1 MCGWSGGLIHAVR
14 SASDTAVP
22 ARVEAWTDQ
31 HPAVVDRLRSTGH
44 YHADGRRVPKSLRP
58 ALWWLR
64 NEMRSRV
71 PGATGRP
78 PIWLTVVPMVTRVDV
93 CDWSCARYG
102 NLCSKLHITP
112 GKDWLQL
119 SVPANRTLVS
129 DFDLWNRFVVQYRYV
144 PENDDDADSWDRRV
158 RRVLKVGR
166 AEPTPMVSATSFSRR
181 TADGDRRICTIFLKH
196 VRQRG
201 SPVVH
206 DLFRFAMGGDRCAEE
221 RARRG
226 DATPAR
232 HGRVDQPRCE
242 SLHPPVQRD
251 VIDRDATFCEEF
263 LQSQNDNPKR

>member
-1 MCGWSGGLIHAVR
+1 MRGWSEGLIHAVR
-14 SASDTAVP
+14 SASDTQVP

-31 HPAVVDRLRSTGH
+31 HPAVLDRLRSTGR

-78 PIWLTVVPMVTRVDV
+78 PIWSMVVPMVTRVDV
-93 CDWSCARYG
+93 CDWSCTRYG

-144 PENDDDADSWDRRV
+144 PENDDDADRWDRRV

-166 AEPTPMVSATSFSRR
+166 AEPTPTVSA
-181 TADGDRRICTIFLKH
+181 GW
-196 VRQRG
+196 
-201 SPVVH
+201 P
-206 DLFRFAMGGDRCAEE
+206 
-221 RARRG
+221 
-226 DATPAR
+226 
-232 HGRVDQPRCE
+232 E
-242 SLHPPVQRD
+242 SLVRATIASWSRVFDVAPGRPAQCAVEALYHDD
-251 VIDRDATFCEEF
+251 VIEVLPAPLIADVRVEYRVNTSTYIV
-263 LQSQNDNPKR
+263 QPKGRRR